1 MSRNLFRVT
10 EVISVTEHEHHLR
23 RNSILGMNK
32 KRFFKLTFFVL
43 LFPGFIVAWLG
54 FGERGFLH
62 LYRMEADRQ
71 AYLERIRG
79 IEEENEALMEEIQRL
94 KTDMKYLE
102 SVARKRLGLVK
113 EDEIL
118 YRFSREQK
126 GHPSTETGMN

>member
-1 MSRNLFRVT
+1 MG
-10 EVISVTEHEHHLR
+10 I
-23 RNSILGMNK
+23 NK

-43 LFPGFIVAWLG
+43 LFPGLIIAWLG

-62 LYRMEADRQ
+62 LYRMEEDRQ
-71 AYLERIRG
+71 AYLERIREL
-79 IEEENEALMEEIQRL
+79 EEENRALMEEIQRL
-94 KTDMKYLE
+94 NTDMTYLE

-126 GHPSTETGMN
+126 GHPLTETGMN